1 MTIPTERHPLDPFLP
16 IGAQVLMLG
25 SFPPQRKRWSM
36 EWFYP
41 NWTNDMWRI
50 MGHIFFADRRH
61 FELEGEKRFDRERI
75 VQFCTER
82 GIALYDTASEVRRL
96 MDNASDRFLEVVTPT
111 DVRALLA
118 QIPACKAIVTTGQ
131 KATDLI
137 VEHLG
142 CVAPVVGGWSE
153 VVIGERRLRFWRMP
167 SSSRAYP
174 LRLEA
179 KAEIYKQMFSEE
191 GYL

>member
-1 MTIPTERHPLDPFLP
+1 MTIPVERHPLAPFLP
-16 IGAQVLMLG
+16 AGARVLMLG

-50 MGHIFFADRRH
+50 MGHLFFADRRY
-61 FELEGEKRFDRERI
+61 FEVEGEKRFDRERI

-82 GIALYDTASEVRRL
+82 GIALYDAASEVRRL

-111 DVRALLA
+111 DIEALLL
-118 QIPACKAIVTTGQ
+118 QIPACEAIVTTGQ
-131 KATDLI
+131 KATDQI
-137 VEHLG
+137 VEHFG
-142 CVAPVVGGWSE
+142 CVAPAVGGWSE
-153 VVIGERRLRFWRMP
+153 VAIGERRLRFWRMP

-174 LRLEA
+174 MRLEA
-179 KAEIYKQMFSEE
+179 KAEIYARMFGEE

>member
-50 MGHIFFADRRH
+50 MGHIFFADRRY
-61 FELEGEKRFDRERI
+61 FEVEGERRFDRERI

-82 GIALYDTASEVRRL
+82 GIALYDAACEVRRL

-137 VEHLG
+137 VEHFG
-142 CVAPVVGGWSE
+142 CVSPVVGGWSE

>member
-1 MTIPTERHPLDPFLP
+1 
-16 IGAQVLMLG
+16 
-25 SFPPQRKRWSM
+25 
-36 EWFYP
+36 
-41 NWTNDMWRI
+41 
-50 MGHIFFADRRH
+50 
-61 FELEGEKRFDRERI
+61 
-75 VQFCTER
+75 
-82 GIALYDTASEVRRL
+82 

-111 DVRALLA
+111 DIRALLA

-137 VEHLG
+137 VEHFG

-179 KAEIYKQMFSEE
+179 KAESYKQMFSEE

>member
-111 DVRALLA
+111 DIRALLA

-137 VEHLG
+137 VEHFG

-179 KAEIYKQMFSEE
+179 KAESYKQMFSEE

>member
-137 VEHLG
+137 VEHFG
-142 CVAPVVGGWSE
+142 CMAPVVGGWSE

>member
-137 VEHLG
+137 VEHFG
-142 CVAPVVGGWSE
+142 CVVPVVGGWSE

>member
-1 MTIPTERHPLDPFLP
+1 M
-16 IGAQVLMLG
+16 LMLG

-50 MGHIFFADRRH
+50 MGHLFFADRRY
-61 FELEGEKRFDRERI
+61 FEVEGEKRFDRERI

-82 GIALYDTASEVRRL
+82 GIALYDAASEVRRL

-111 DVRALLA
+111 DIEALLL
-118 QIPACKAIVTTGQ
+118 QIPACEAIVTTGQ
-131 KATDLI
+131 KATDQI
-137 VEHLG
+137 VEHFG
-142 CVAPVVGGWSE
+142 CVAPAVGGWSE
-153 VVIGERRLRFWRMP
+153 VAIGARRLRFWRMP

-174 LRLEA
+174 MRLEA
-179 KAEIYKQMFSEE
+179 KAEIYARMFGEE

>member
-137 VEHLG
+137 VEHFG

>member
-16 IGAQVLMLG
+16 AGARVLMLG

-41 NWTNDMWRI
+41 NWSNDMWRI
-50 MGHIFFADRRH
+50 MGHLFFADRRY
-61 FELEGEKRFDRERI
+61 FEVEGERRFDRERI

-82 GIALYDTASEVRRL
+82 GIALYDAACEVRRL

-111 DVRALLA
+111 DIRALLA

-131 KATDLI
+131 KATDQI
-137 VEHLG
+137 VDRFG
-142 CVAPVVGGWSE
+142 CVAPAVGSWSE
-153 VVIGERRLRFWRMP
+153 VVVGERKLRFWRMP

>member
-111 DVRALLA
+111 DIRALLA
-118 QIPACKAIVTTGQ
+118 QIPACKAIGTTGQ

-137 VEHLG
+137 VEHFG

>member
-16 IGAQVLMLG
+16 IGAKVLMLG

-111 DVRALLA
+111 DIRALLA

-137 VEHLG
+137 VEHFG

>member
-137 VEHLG
+137 VEHFG

-153 VVIGERRLRFWRMP
+153 VVIGERRLRFWRMS

>member
-111 DVRALLA
+111 DIRALLA

-137 VEHLG
+137 VEHFG

>member
-75 VQFCTER
+75 VQFCAER

-137 VEHLG
+137 VEHFG

>member
-1 MTIPTERHPLDPFLP
+1 MTIPTERHPLAPFLP
-16 IGAQVLMLG
+16 AGARVLMLG

-50 MGHIFFADRRH
+50 MGHLFFADRRY
-61 FELEGEKRFDRERI
+61 FEVEGEKRFDRERI

-82 GIALYDTASEVRRL
+82 GIALYDAASEVRRL
-96 MDNASDRFLEVVTPT
+96 MDNASDRYLEVVTPT
-111 DVRALLA
+111 DIEALLSK
-118 QIPACKAIVTTGQ
+118 IPACKAIVTTGQ
-131 KATDLI
+131 KATDQI
-137 VEHLG
+137 VEHFG
-142 CVAPVVGGWSE
+142 CVAPAVGGWSE
-153 VVIGERRLRFWRMP
+153 VAIGERQLRFWRMP

-174 LRLEA
+174 MRLEA
-179 KAEIYKQMFSEE
+179 KAEIYARMFGEE

>member
-50 MGHIFFADRRH
+50 MGHIFFADRRY
-61 FELEGEKRFDRERI
+61 FEVEGERRFDRERI

-82 GIALYDTASEVRRL
+82 GIALYDAACEVRRL

-111 DVRALLA
+111 DIEALLL
-118 QIPACKAIVTTGQ
+118 QTPACKAIVTTGQ
-131 KATDLI
+131 KATDQI
-137 VEHLG
+137 VDRFG
-142 CVAPVVGGWSE
+142 CVAPAVGCWSE
-153 VVIGERRLRFWRMP
+153 VVVGERKLRFWRMP

>member
-25 SFPPQRKRWSM
+25 SFPPQRQRWSM

-50 MGHIFFADRRH
+50 MGHIFFADHRH

-137 VEHLG
+137 VEHFG

>member
-1 MTIPTERHPLDPFLP
+1 MTIPTERHPLAPFLP
-16 IGAQVLMLG
+16 AGARVLMLG

-50 MGHIFFADRRH
+50 MGHLFFADRRY
-61 FELEGEKRFDRERI
+61 FEVEGEKRFDRERI

-82 GIALYDTASEVRRL
+82 GIALYDAASEVRRL

-111 DVRALLA
+111 DIEALLL
-118 QIPACKAIVTTGQ
+118 QIPACAAIVTTGQ
-131 KATDLI
+131 KATDQI
-137 VEHLG
+137 VEHFG
-142 CVAPVVGGWSE
+142 CVAPAVGGWSE

-174 LRLEA
+174 MRLEA
-179 KAEIYKQMFSEE
+179 KAEIYARMFGEE

>member
-137 VEHLG
+137 VEHFG

-174 LRLEA
+174 LKLER
-179 KAEIYKQMFSEE
+179 KADAYRVMFEAI
-191 GYL
+191 L